1 MFFLYYSAENG
12 GEKVEKQNSVAKVL
26 RIIGFAVM
34 IGGFIL
40 ATIEGPGESEGV
52 HNGGMTLTALFSSF
66 VTGMLFIG
74 FSEVI
79 ALLQKIHL
87 QLSQNSSS
95 DHAISNV
102 KDEVEQ
108 PQVQKDWQLS
118 LQDHNAIQELYP
130 GQNVKILATP
140 FEDYCAVQI
149 EGEAHIEVVEIGG
162 FKPMKI
168 TADSQPKL
176 FNKIQ
181 EWFSNRPS

>member
-1 MFFLYYSAENG
+1 M
-12 GEKVEKQNSVAKVL
+12 EKQNPVAKVL

-40 ATIEGPGESEGV
+40 AAIEGPVESDGGY
-52 HNGGMTLTALFSSF
+52 NGGMTLTVLFSSF

-79 ALLQKIHL
+79 ALLQKIYL
-87 QLSQNSSS
+87 RLSQNSSS
-95 DHAISNV
+95 DHAMSN
-102 KDEVEQ
+102 DRNEIEE

-118 LQDHNAIQELYP
+118 PLYLDAIHELYP

-140 FEDYCAVQI
+140 FEDYCVVQI
-149 EGEAHIEVVEIGG
+149 EGEENIEVLELGG

-168 TADSQPKL
+168 TADSEPKL
-176 FNKIQ
+176 FHKIQ
-181 EWFSNRPS
+181 EWFSNRPSQGI